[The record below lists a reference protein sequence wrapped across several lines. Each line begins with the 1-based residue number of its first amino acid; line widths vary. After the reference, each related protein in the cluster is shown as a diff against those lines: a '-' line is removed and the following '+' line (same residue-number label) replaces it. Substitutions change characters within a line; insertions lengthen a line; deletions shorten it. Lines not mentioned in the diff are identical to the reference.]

1 MSPSLWLPRLKRQFR
16 IRQNRKSRLR
26 GKRGQRYGSPAA
38 PPAIST
44 VAETL
49 EDRTLLTTFTVVNTD
64 DSGAGSLRDAIEQA
78 NENEGADAIVF
89 DAALAGQSFMFSEQ
103 LKIRDEL
110 SIVGLG
116 ADQMTFQIDGGED
129 QHFSLIYIGD
139 YDDDNIY
146 SVDISGISFDGV
158 GQGRA
163 IYSTKNLTV
172 TDCEFTNMSVR
183 GSGGAIFASRYLTVQ
198 NCSFLN
204 NETGG
209 DGGAISYI
217 NNNVNSKRDFL
228 CIISDSYFYNNKAEY
243 NGGGVSVS
251 SDRTYLFYDYYH
263 GLELSSSTFI
273 QNECIGTGGGVAVIN
288 AWAEISDSKFFSNE
302 ADRGGG
308 VGQQLLSHYQNT
320 KTATKIS
327 DCEFSWNSTNYGG
340 GFFFAKW
347 PEAVYDVPN
356 YESELI
362 LARCEFRENTAALR
376 GGGLYLSTSDYAT
389 QALEIDVFDSI
400 LSYNSAGTE
409 GGGVFSYATS
419 LHFESCLINDNSA
432 VEAGG
437 GFYSSRNLRILNSTV
452 SHNTTEKLG
461 GAFYSSGFGTYL
473 SFSACTVVLNSA
485 GESGGAVYIESTSSS
500 NFFKGATNSII
511 AGNAAPQFSQTNR
524 TLELSYCIFQDS
536 IDGLLDPVLRDNG
549 GNTKTHA
556 LLPGS
561 LAIDAGDNS
570 YFEYKDIVF
579 DVRGDGHLR
588 IVNGTVDIGA
598 FEVQGPFTQ
607 LDLRIV
613 DTPTTASINGEVAS
627 LPENKSWID
636 EWGSY
641 WLEIWISTPLTTE
654 LGILSVALELT
665 YNTAVTTATSIEYGA
680 AFSLNQTGTINDQTG
695 TIENLS
701 ADTSLAAAGDDQHV
715 LFARI
720 RFESLVEDKVDL
732 DLEINSLNQQFP
744 ELTVNHPV
752 ILFSGSSIS
761 EEVRGTDPAT
771 QIFANP
777 YDLNDDGAINFSDLL
792 WFATVYQQKPSE
804 SSSDYAWFA
813 DYNQDDRVSF
823 QDLILFA
830 ANYGKRKSGDTPV
843 TYPQNYPAAWN
854 QLFTVAPAPPP
865 SQSATTIQQSTAE
878 SLLDSTVAEITPQ
891 LPPAQ
896 QQTLSE
902 IDIKVVDL
910 ANESLGRAAAGT
922 IYIDV
927 NAAGYGWFIDTTP
940 AEHSEF
946 SPASDLTLIALPDSE
961 AAGLIDFRTVIL
973 HELSHLLGY
982 EHDTDGLMQETLA
995 PGVRYLA
1002 DWESDT
1008 DEFFGSLT
1016 DETALSIF

>member
-26 GKRGQRYGSPAA
+26 GKRNQRYGSPAA

-116 ADQMTFQIDGGED
+116 ADQLTFQVDGGAD
-129 QHFSLIYIGD
+129 DFFSLILIND
-139 YDDDNIY
+139 YDDENIY

-158 GQGRA
+158 GKGRA
-163 IYSTKNLTV
+163 IYSMKNLTV
-172 TDCEFTNMSVR
+172 TDCQFTNLSARFNGGAIYAKRYLTVHNSSFSNNETES
-183 GSGGAIFASRYLTVQ
+183 SGGAIYHS
-198 NCSFLN
+198 
-204 NETGG
+204 
-209 DGGAISYI
+209 ISQVDY
-217 NNNVNSKRDFL
+217 RPDFHFVVT
-228 CIISDSYFYNNKAEY
+228 DSYFYKNIAGFS
-243 NGGGVSVS
+243 GGGICTHSATQEVLDGYS
-251 SDRTYLFYDYYH
+251 
-263 GLELSSSTFI
+263 GLQLSSSTFI
-273 QNECIGTGGGVAVIN
+273 QNESSSSGGGVAVLN
-288 AWAEISDSKFFSNE
+288 GWMDISDSKFISN
-302 ADRGGG
+302 
-308 VGQQLLSHYQNT
+308 
-320 KTATKIS
+320 IS
-327 DCEFSWNSTNYGG
+327 
-340 GFFFAKW
+340 
-347 PEAVYDVPN
+347 V
-356 YESELI
+356 
-362 LARCEFRENTAALR
+362 R
-376 GGGLYLSTSDYAT
+376 GGGLSQQLSYTYRNTDTASKVSGCDFIENSAAYGGGGFYQATWSEAIYDLDNNERELTVAGCEFRGNTAVERGGGMCLTSGNTGVSILDT
-389 QALEIDVFDSI
+389 TVTGNSSEID
-400 LSYNSAGTE
+400 
-409 GGGVFSYATS
+409 GGGVFTATKS
-419 LHFESCLINDNSA
+419 IIVDRCLIDNNFA

-437 GFYSSRNLRILNSTV
+437 GIHSIKNLRIANSTL
-452 SHNTTEKLG
+452 SNNTTEKLG
-461 GAFYSSGFGTYL
+461 GAVYSSKSAGSMTI
-473 SFSACTVVLNSA
+473 SACTVVLNSA
-485 GESGGAVYIESTSSS
+485 GERGGGVYVYGSSS
-500 NFFKGATNSII
+500 YYSSKGNNSII
-511 AGNAAPQFSQTNR
+511 AGNIATYGAQ
-524 TLELSYCIFQDS
+524 SYGSIQWSNCIQQDNV
-536 IDGLLDPVLRDNG
+536 DDLLDPVLRDNG
-549 GNTKTHA
+549 GNSKTHA

-570 YFEYKDIVF
+570 FVTNYGIEYDQ
-579 DVRGDGHLR
+579 RGDGHLR

-613 DTPTTASINGEVAS
+613 DTPTAVSSSGEVAS
-627 LPENKSWID
+627 LPDNMSWID
-636 EWGSY
+636 EWGGF
-641 WLEIWISTPLTTE
+641 WVEIWISTPSTTGV
-654 LGILSVALELT
+654 GILSAALELT
-665 YNTAVTTATSIEYGA
+665 YNTAVTTATGIEYGA
-680 AFSLNQTGTINDQTG
+680 AFSMNQAGTINDQTG

-701 ADTSLAAAGDDQHV
+701 AETSLTAAGDDQHV

-732 DLEINSLNQQFP
+732 DLETTSLSTQSH

-752 ILFSGSSIS
+752 ILYSGSSIS

-771 QIFANP
+771 QIYANP

-792 WFATVYQQKPSE
+792 RFATVYQQKPSE

-813 DYNQDDRVSF
+813 DYNQDDRVNF

-843 TYPQNYPAAWN
+843 TYPQNYPDAWN

-878 SLLDSTVAEITPQ
+878 NLLESTVAEITPQ
-891 LPPAQ
+891 LSPAQ

-910 ANESLGRAAAGT
+910 AGDTLGRAAAGT

-946 SPASDLTLIALPDSE
+946 SPASDLTLIALPNSE
-961 AAGLIDFRTVIL
+961 AAGLIDLRTVIL

-982 EHDTDGLMQETLA
+982 EHDTKGLMQETLA

-1008 DEFFGSLT
+1008 DEFFGSLADNT
-1016 DETALSIF
+1016 ELSPF